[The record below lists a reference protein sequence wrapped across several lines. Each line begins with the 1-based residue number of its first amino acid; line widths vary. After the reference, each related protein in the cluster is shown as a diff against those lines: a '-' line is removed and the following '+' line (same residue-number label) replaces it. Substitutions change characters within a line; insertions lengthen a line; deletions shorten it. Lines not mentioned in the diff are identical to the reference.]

1 MSHGSRRRP
10 IGSSFVGRAD
20 EIARLRA
27 VWDAASGGAA
37 QLAAIEGD
45 PGIGK
50 TALIEELLSGLD
62 AVVIRVNGL
71 EAEPRPPWGVF
82 EDIAARVPGVAG
94 TDQVS
99 WLDPQGSPMLIGQR
113 LAGQLQSAGRKIVV
127 VVDDAQWADELSMEA
142 MQYAARRLR
151 SEPIMLVLAFRG
163 HSYLPFTSDEIAGA
177 GLSKSWRQLLEN
189 DRGTR
194 LHLDGLPPEDLL
206 LLAVA
211 AGHPGLTPEGAAR
224 LHESTGGNPDH
235 ALALLNLLSSH
246 PIVTGVGPLPA
257 PRDQALVITS
267 RLATCDRRTREL
279 VAAAAVLGMRFSVA
293 ALRTVVGSRAPGEQ
307 VTDAIDNGF
316 LVEVAGTGGREL
328 AFPQVLIREAIYHD
342 LSNRVRGD
350 LHRRCA
356 RLGGPAA
363 LQHRLDGA
371 DGVDEQLASDLRA
384 AAMGAMA
391 AHDIPS
397 ASFYLQ
403 RALDCS
409 APGPARIGLL
419 LTAVEAL
426 LVAGKAI
433 AAREYEAELAQAP
446 ADPWRDYVMGY
457 QCLLAGNV
465 VRSIELLT
473 GALADL
479 ERGEPAPEGA
489 PGDLTA
495 RIATQLAIIGIVILS
510 YPQMVQYGN
519 AAVEAGSAEPWVS
532 GFAWLAKTVGIALAG
547 DGDQALALLARAGEP
562 GVSSGLDGLAARG
575 IIRLWSGDLDGAAH
589 DLHAMVSRAARGEA
603 LRGSQAIGFLGE
615 VEYRR
620 GRLAEAVLFT
630 DLAVG
635 NAVDNDRFRFY
646 PLLHALASYPH
657 AARAEWTEAEHHA
670 AESDKW
676 AQMVGVASG
685 LAFAGAAKAAI
696 AQAHG
701 DPERLLAAAEQIEA
715 NYDSKEPGTH
725 LYGPVRA
732 DALAQLGRADE
743 AAVELERFLAG
754 PARFGR
760 KSALQSAARVAAQIA
775 LARGD
780 YRLAVAECDR
790 ARELAESVGLVLE
803 VGRIDLLAARC
814 NSRAGR
820 RAAAERSLR
829 AARRQFIAIGANA
842 YLQLADAS
850 GPELGITLRDEPDPF
865 TALTRREHDI
875 ALLVCERLT
884 NGEIAERMF
893 LSRKTVES
901 HLSHAYDKLNVAGR
915 ADLIALFD
923 QFRGTAS

>member
-1 MSHGSRRRP
+1 M
-10 IGSSFVGRAD
+10 
-20 EIARLRA
+20 
-27 VWDAASGGAA
+27 
-37 QLAAIEGD
+37 
-45 PGIGK
+45 
-50 TALIEELLSGLD
+50 
-62 AVVIRVNGL
+62 IRVNGI

-82 EDIAARVPGVAG
+82 EDIAARVPGVAAA
-94 TDQVS
+94 DQVS

-113 LAGQLQSAGRKIVV
+113 LAAQLQSAGRKIIVI
-127 VVDDAQWADELSMEA
+127 VDDAQWADELSMEA
-142 MQYAARRLR
+142 VQYAARRLR

-163 HSYLPFTSDEIAGA
+163 QNDLLFPGDAVAGQGLP
-177 GLSKSWRQLLEN
+177 KSWRQLLES
-189 DRGTR
+189 DRGSR
-194 LHLDGLPPEDLL
+194 LALDGLPPEDLL

-211 AGHPGLTPEGAAR
+211 NGHPGLSPEGAAR
-224 LHESTGGNPDH
+224 LHESTSGNPDH

-246 PIVTGVGPLPA
+246 PIETGVGPLPA

-279 VAAAAVLGMRFSVA
+279 VAAAAVFGMRFSVA
-293 ALRTVVGSRAPGEQ
+293 ALRTIVGSQALGDQ
-307 VTDAIDNGF
+307 VTEAIDNGF

-363 LQHRLDGA
+363 LQHRIDGV

-384 AAMGAMA
+384 QAMGRMA

-403 RALDCS
+403 RALDCT
-409 APGPARIGLL
+409 APGPARVGLL

-426 LVAGKAI
+426 LIAGKAI

-457 QCLLAGNV
+457 QFLLAGNAE
-465 VRSIELLT
+465 RSIELLT

-479 ERGEPAPEGA
+479 EQGKPVPEGA
-489 PGDLTA
+489 PADLTA
-495 RIATQLAIIGIVILS
+495 RIATQLAIIAIVILS

-519 AAVEAGSAEPWVS
+519 AAVEAGSTEPWVS
-532 GFAWLAKTVGIALAG
+532 GFAWLARTVGMALAG
-547 DGDQALALLARAGEP
+547 DGDQALALLAGAGEP
-562 GVSSGLDGLAARG
+562 GAASGLDGLAARG
-575 IIRLWSGDLDGAAH
+575 IIRLWRDDLDGAAA
-589 DLHAMVSRAARGEA
+589 DLHAMISRATRGEA
-603 LRGSQAIGFLGE
+603 LRAGQAIGFLGE

-635 NAVDNDRFRFY
+635 NAIDNDRFRFY
-646 PLLHALASYPH
+646 PLLHALATYPH
-657 AARAEWTEAEHHA
+657 AARGEWAEAEHHA

-676 AQMVGVASG
+676 AKMFGTASA
-685 LAFAGAAKAAI
+685 LAFAGGAKAAI

-725 LYGPVRA
+725 LFGPVRA
-732 DALAQLGRADE
+732 DALAQLGRIEE
-743 AAVELERFLAG
+743 AEAELKRYMDG

-760 KSALQSAARVAAQIA
+760 KSPLQSAARVAAQIA
-775 LARGD
+775 LGRGD
-780 YRLAVAECDR
+780 FGLAIAECAK
-790 ARELAESVGLVLE
+790 ARELAQAVGLPLE

-814 NSRAGR
+814 NSLAGR

-829 AARRQFIAIGANA
+829 AARQQFIAIGADA
-842 YLQLADAS
+842 YLQLADAV

-865 TALTRREHDI
+865 TALSRREHDI
-875 ALLVCERLT
+875 ALLACERLT

-901 HLSHAYDKLNVAGR
+901 HLSHAYDKLNVSGR
-915 ADLIALFD
+915 GDLISLLD
-923 QFRGTAS
+923 QFRGAAS

>member
-10 IGSSFVGRAD
+10 IATRFVGRAE
-20 EIARLRA
+20 EIAQLRA
-27 VWDAASGGAA
+27 AWEAASGGSA
-37 QLAAIEGD
+37 QLAALEGEA
-45 PGIGK
+45 GVGK
-50 TALIEELLSGLD
+50 TALIEQWLSGLD
-62 AVVIRVNGL
+62 VAVIRVNGV

-82 EDIAARVPGVAG
+82 EDIAARVPEADRVTG
-94 TDQVS
+94 
-99 WLDPQGSPMLIGQR
+99 LDPQGSPMLIGQW
-113 LAGQLQSAGRKIVV
+113 LAGQLQSAGRKIAV
-127 VVDDAQWADELSMEA
+127 VVDDAQWADEISMEA

-151 SEPIMLVLAFRG
+151 SEPIMLVLAFTG
-163 HSYLPFTSDEIAGA
+163 SGP
-177 GLSKSWRQLLEN
+177 SKAWRQLLES

-194 LHLDGLPPEDLL
+194 LALDGLQPEELL

-211 AGHPGLTPEGAAR
+211 NGHPGLSPEGAAR

-279 VAAAAVLGMRFSVA
+279 VAAAAVIGMRFSVA
-293 ALRTVVGSRAPGEQ
+293 ALRTVAGSQAPGEQ
-307 VTDAIDNGF
+307 ITDAIDNGF
-316 LVEVAGTGGREL
+316 LVEVPGTGGREL

-342 LSNRVRGD
+342 LSNRIRGE

-356 RLGGPAA
+356 QLGGPGA
-363 LQHRLDGA
+363 LQHRIDAA
-371 DGVDEQLASDLRA
+371 DGVDEALAADLA
-384 AAMGAMA
+384 AAATTRMA
-391 AHDIPS
+391 VHDIPS
-397 ASFYLQ
+397 ASFYYQ
-403 RALDCS
+403 RALDCT
-409 APGPARIGLL
+409 APGPGRIGLL

-465 VRSIELLT
+465 EQAIGLLT
-473 GALADL
+473 GALDAL
-479 ERGEPAPEGA
+479 ERDAQAAPAGA
-489 PGDLTA
+489 PADLTA
-495 RIATQLAIIGIVILS
+495 RVATQLAIIGVVILS
-510 YPQMVQYGN
+510 YPLMVKYGN

-532 GFAWLAKTVGIALAG
+532 GFAWLAKTVGIALSG
-547 DGDQALALLARAGEP
+547 HGDQALALLTGAGEP

-575 IIRLWSGDLDGAAH
+575 IVRLWSDDLDGAAR
-589 DLHAMVSRAARGEA
+589 DLHAMISRAARGEA
-603 LRGSQAIGFLGE
+603 LRASQAIGFLGE

-620 GRLAEAVLFT
+620 GRLSEAVLFA

-646 PLLHALASYPH
+646 PLVHALASYPH

-676 AQMVGVASG
+676 AQMMGVASG

-701 DPERLLAAAEQIEA
+701 DPERLLIAAEQIEA

-725 LYGPVRA
+725 LYGPVKA
-732 DALAQLGRADE
+732 DALAQLGRVDE
-743 AAVELERFLAG
+743 AAAELDRFLAG
-754 PARFGR
+754 PARLGR
-760 KSALQSAARVAAQIA
+760 KSALMSAARVAAQIE
-775 LARGD
+775 LARGEFV
-780 YRLAVAECDR
+780 RAAAECDR
-790 ARELAESVGLVLE
+790 ARELAAAIGLPLE
-803 VGRIDLLAARC
+803 AGRIDLLLARC
-814 NSRAGR
+814 HGRAGR
-820 RAAAERSLR
+820 WAAAERSLR
-829 AARRQFIAIGANA
+829 NARGQFIAIGANA
-842 YLQLADAS
+842 YLQLAEAAA
-850 GPELGITLRDEPDPF
+850 PELGITLRDEPDPF
-865 TALTRREHDI
+865 FALTRREHDI

-884 NGEIAERMF
+884 NVEIAERMF
-893 LSRKTVES
+893 LSRKTIET
-901 HLSHAYDKLNVAGR
+901 HLSHAYDKLNVSGR
-915 ADLIALFD
+915 GDLIVLFD
-923 QFRGTAS
+923 QFRGVAS

>member
-10 IGSSFVGRAD
+10 IGSKFVGRAE
-20 EIARLRA
+20 EIAQLRA
-27 VWDAASGGAA
+27 AWAAASGGAA
-37 QLAAIEGD
+37 QLVAIEGE
-45 PGIGK
+45 PGTGK
-50 TALIEELLSGLD
+50 TALVQEWLSGLD
-62 AVVIRVNGL
+62 AAVIRVNGL

-82 EDIAARVPGVAG
+82 EDIAARVPGVAR

-99 WLDPQGSPMLIGQR
+99 WLDPQGSAMLIGQW
-113 LAGQLQSAGRKIVV
+113 LAGQLQSAGGKIIV
-127 VVDDAQWADELSMEA
+127 VVDDAQWADELSMDA

-163 HSYLPFTSDEIAGA
+163 QGELPFPGAEDAGT
-177 GLSKSWRQLLEN
+177 GLSKSWRQLLES
-189 DRGTR
+189 DRGTQ
-194 LHLDGLPPEDLL
+194 LLIEGLPPEELL

-211 AGHPGLTPEGAAR
+211 NGHPGLTPEGAAR

-246 PIVTGVGPLPA
+246 PIVTGTGPLPA

-293 ALRTVVGSRAPGEQ
+293 ALRTVAGSQTAGEQ
-307 VTDAIDNGF
+307 ITDAIDNGF
-316 LVEVAGTGGREL
+316 LVEVAGAGGREL

-342 LSNRVRGD
+342 LSNRVRGE

-356 RLGGPAA
+356 ELAGPGA
-363 LQHRLDGA
+363 LQHRIDAA
-371 DGVDEQLASDLRA
+371 DGVDEQLAADLTA
-384 AAMGAMA
+384 AAKAKMA

-403 RALDCS
+403 RALDCT
-409 APGPARIGLL
+409 AAGPARLGLL
-419 LTAVEAL
+419 LTAVESL

-433 AAREYEAELAQAP
+433 AAREYEAELAQAA

-457 QCLLAGNV
+457 QSLLAGNV
-465 VRSIELLT
+465 ERSIELLT
-473 GALADL
+473 GALAAL
-479 ERGEPAPEGA
+479 KTGEPAPDGA
-489 PGDLTA
+489 PVDLAA

-510 YPQMVQYGN
+510 YPQMVEYGN
-519 AAVEAGSAEPWVS
+519 AAVEAGSDEPWVS
-532 GFAWLAKTVGIALAG
+532 GFAWLAKTLGMTLAG
-547 DGDQALALLARAGEP
+547 DGDQALALLAGAGEP
-562 GVSSGLDGLAARG
+562 GASSGLDGLAARG
-575 IIRLWSGDLDGAAH
+575 IIRLWSDDLDGAAR
-589 DLHAMVSRAARGEA
+589 DLHAMVSRATRGEA
-603 LRGSQAIGFLGE
+603 LRASQAIGFLGE

-620 GRLAEAVLFT
+620 GRLAEAVLFA

-635 NAVDNDRFRFY
+635 NAVDNDRFWDY
-646 PLLHALASYPH
+646 PLLHALACYPH
-657 AARAEWTEAEHHA
+657 AARGEWAEAEHHA

-676 AQMVGVASG
+676 AQMVGTATG
-685 LAFAGAAKAAI
+685 LAFAGGAKAAI
-696 AQAHG
+696 AQAHS

-732 DALAQLGRADE
+732 DALVQLGRVDE
-743 AAVELERFLAG
+743 AAAALERFLAG

-760 KSALQSAARVAAQIA
+760 KSALMSAARVAAQLR
-775 LARGD
+775 LARGEHSQA
-780 YRLAVAECDR
+780 LAECAA
-790 ARELAESVGLVLE
+790 ARDLAGSVGLPLE
-803 VGRIDLLAARC
+803 TGRIDLLAARC
-814 NSRAGR
+814 HSAAGR
-820 RAAAERSLR
+820 LAAAERALR

-842 YLQLADAS
+842 YLQLADACA
-850 GPELGITLRDEPDPF
+850 PELGITLRDQPDPF

-884 NGEIAERMF
+884 NVEIAERMF

-901 HLSHAYDKLNVAGR
+901 HLSHAYDKLNVSGR
-915 ADLIALFD
+915 GELIALFD
-923 QFRGTAS
+923 QFRGAAG